1 MKTVDQGIV
10 LGKTDYSESSYVLRI
25 LTKEHGLQSFLFQGA
40 KKKKGVTVLPMQPVE
55 FTYYRRNDSEMGK
68 ITDWSTLFPISQLS
82 INPMKSCICFFM
94 AEVVSHLVHQG
105 QPDKAFVE
113 QLHHELA
120 WLNASEELSAYP
132 LWFLAECVRHAGI
145 TPDECD
151 NPNAGYLDFKK
162 GAFVS
167 LEPDHPFY
175 HHTKGIEACKMALEM
190 DRSELLSLHLNKEE
204 RILAMDALIG
214 YLSYQI
220 SGWRALKSLDVIRTV
235 IS

>member
-10 LGKTDYSESSYVLRI
+10 LGKTDFSESSYVLGI

-55 FTYYRRNDSEMGK
+55 FTYYRRSDSEMGK
-68 ITDWSTLFPISQLS
+68 ITDWSTLFPISQLFL
-82 INPMKSCICFFM
+82 NPIKSCICFFM
-94 AEVVSHLVHQG
+94 SEVVSHLVHQG

-145 TPDECD
+145 TPDDCD
-151 NPNAGYLDFKK
+151 NPNAHYFDFKK

-175 HHTKGIEACKMALEM
+175 NHSNGIETCKMALEM
-190 DRSELLSLHLNKEE
+190 ERSELLSLHLNKDE
-204 RILAMDALIG
+204 RMQAMDALIG